1 MPILKR
7 DQTSSHVDDV
17 ERMRLEKR
25 ALQLIREMPTVT
37 DSQLTTL
44 LAREAGR
51 TREDVYCVVCSAF
64 SAWYRQKAPAATQAG
79 ARMSP
84 RSAA

>member
-17 ERMRLEKR
+17 ERQRLEMR
-25 ALQLIREMPTVT
+25 GLALIRQDPTMTESRLV
-37 DSQLTTL
+37 SL
-44 LAREAGR
+44 LAREASR

-79 ARMSP
+79 AR
-84 RSAA
+84 SAA